1 MTFNENRTQKTIH
14 REDNIVRGG
23 LYLVDLGDV
32 EGRDNSLFGKI
43 RPCCCVSCS
52 ACNKHSPVLT
62 FVCLS
67 SVSSPEKLEKLR
79 KMPTRVFVSKE
90 ETGMKDSTAAC
101 EQIISVPRSSI
112 IRFVGKKLSDSTMDK
127 INAAIRIQLE
137 I

>member
-1 MTFNENRTQKTIH
+1 MTFTENYTPNTIH
-14 REDNIVRGG
+14 REEIVRGG

-32 EGRDNSLFGKI
+32 EGRDNSLFAKI
-43 RPCCCVSCS
+43 RPCCCVSNS
-52 ACNKHSPVLT
+52 KCNKFSPILT

-67 SVSSPEKLEKLR
+67 SISSSPEKLEKLR
-79 KMPTRVFVSKE
+79 KMPTRVFVGKE

-101 EQIISVPRSSI
+101 EQIISVPRSSV
-112 IRFVGKKLSDSTMDK
+112 IRYVGKKLTDSTMDK

>member
-32 EGRDNSLFGKI
+32 EGRNNSLFGKI

-67 SVSSPEKLEKLR
+67 SASSPEKLEKLR

>member
-1 MTFNENRTQKTIH
+1 MTFNENCTQKTIH
-14 REDNIVRGG
+14 REDIVRGG

-32 EGRDNSLFGKI
+32 ETRDNSLFAKI
-43 RPCCCVSCS
+43 RPCCCVSNEK
-52 ACNKHSPVLT
+52 CNKNSPVLT

-67 SVSSPEKLEKLR
+67 SASSPEKLEKLR

>member
-1 MTFNENRTQKTIH
+1 MTFTENYTPNTIH
-14 REDNIVRGG
+14 REEIVRGG

-32 EGRDNSLFGKI
+32 EGRDNSLFAKI
-43 RPCCCVSCS
+43 RPCCCVSNS
-52 ACNKHSPVLT
+52 KCNKFSPVLT

-67 SVSSPEKLEKLR
+67 SASSPEKLEKLR
-79 KMPTRVFVSKE
+79 KMPTRVFVGKE

-101 EQIISVPRSSI
+101 EQIISVPRSSV
-112 IRFVGKKLSDSTMDK
+112 IRYVGKKLTDSTMDK

>member
-1 MTFNENRTQKTIH
+1 MTFTENYTPNTIH
-14 REDNIVRGG
+14 REEIVRRG

-32 EGRDNSLFGKI
+32 EGRDMSLFAKI
-43 RPCCCVSCS
+43 RPCCCVSNS
-52 ACNKHSPVLT
+52 KCNKFSPVLT

-67 SVSSPEKLEKLR
+67 SASSPEKLEKLR
-79 KMPTRVFVSKE
+79 KMPTRVFVGKE

-112 IRFVGKKLSDSTMDK
+112 VRFIGKKLTDSTMDK

>member
-1 MTFNENRTQKTIH
+1 MTFTENYTPNTIH
-14 REDNIVRGG
+14 REEIVRGG

-32 EGRDNSLFGKI
+32 EGRDNSLFAKI
-43 RPCCCVSCS
+43 RPCCCVSNS
-52 ACNKHSPVLT
+52 KCNKFSPVLT

-67 SVSSPEKLEKLR
+67 SASSPEKLEKLR
-79 KMPTRVFVSKE
+79 KMPTRVFVGKE

-112 IRFVGKKLSDSTMDK
+112 VRFIGKKLTDSTMDK

>member
-1 MTFNENRTQKTIH
+1 MTFTENYTPNTIH
-14 REDNIVRGG
+14 REEIVRGG

-32 EGRDNSLFGKI
+32 DGRDNSLFAKI
-43 RPCCCVSCS
+43 RPCCCVSNS
-52 ACNKHSPVLT
+52 KCNKFSPVLT

-67 SVSSPEKLEKLR
+67 SASSPEKLEKLR
-79 KMPTRVFVSKE
+79 KMPTRVFVGKE

-112 IRFVGKKLSDSTMDK
+112 VRFIGKKLTDSTMDK